1 MALSSEIR
9 RALFPIS
16 IAANK
21 ADNQVHRCNELKT
34 EIEAS
39 GGKVVLTSAEAELAL
54 SRASAAGMIERRPGD
69 SKFDISQKGEE
80 TMNEQQRKALHSI
93 SESLTWGRRRAIRAT
108 LRSRIWHTFS
118 QGGISC
124 SGRDTL
130 GRW

>member
-1 MALSSEIR
+1 MGDSELMTLSSEIR

-69 SKFDISQKGEE
+69 SKFDITPKGEE
-80 TMNEQQRKALHSI
+80 TMNEQ
-93 SESLTWGRRRAIRAT
+93 
-108 LRSRIWHTFS
+108 SRERHYIPF
-118 QGGISC
+118 
-124 SGRDTL
+124 L
-130 GRW
+130 NL